1 VSILFCNILKIAIIW
16 FDFLFISIDIWMDEK
31 NDNLRL
37 FIHNQLAS
45 LYSSLSLVVLLSN
58 VVPPLFSLLLFPT
71 ITEIKSKEAKM
82 RAAMSGG
89 KVSILSDLLSLR

>member
-1 VSILFCNILKIAIIW
+1 MK
-16 FDFLFISIDIWMDEK
+16 K
-31 NDNLRL
+31 NDPNLRL
-37 FIHNQLAS
+37 FIHNKLAS
-45 LYSSLSLVVLLSN
+45 LYSSLNLVVLHSN